1 MTLRRLCAVAAISLL
16 AASCAHLPV
25 PQSMPA
31 TAPAHTPAHT
41 PGTAPSPSPAPLPA
55 PASAPAPAKAA
66 ASAPFSLH
74 SEPPFDI
81 GLGVDL
87 DSLRLEGAGSLAL
100 SWRAPGGDVRTERV
114 DGAIRIRISGTQA
127 VIEPLAR
134 SRAVPIAMLSSRDTL
149 WVGEQRAE
157 LGEDAAMQ
165 WGGKHWRG
173 RFKVFFSPRG
183 RLSVAT
189 RLPLERY
196 LEGVVPGEI
205 GALKDSLLEAGR
217 AQAIAARSYS
227 LFYRGRRGSEGFD
240 LYATVEDQMYLPLES
255 ERPLATRC
263 VRSTHGQTELS
274 GGAPIRA
281 NYCSTCG
288 GISAEAWEAW
298 PTEPRPYLRAV
309 ADRGIGE
316 GDHCALSPQYRWR
329 EEWAATDFMGT
340 VLRYAPQQ
348 GLSLPSG
355 GLGELTDVQ
364 VTSRSRSGRVWSLR
378 VLGTRGELT
387 IPAYSIRQVLRRPG
401 NTGAILRSNLF
412 KIGVRRDAAGRSL
425 AVLVSGAGSG
435 HGVGLCQTGAL
446 AMARGG
452 ADATRILAHYYPSAD
467 LVRLY

>member
-1 MTLRRLCAVAAISLL
+1 MSVRARARAAKPAALLL
-16 AASCAHLPV
+16 AAATLLASCAPAPRSALP
-25 PQSMPA
+25 PA
-31 TAPAHTPAHT
+31 APA
-41 PGTAPSPSPAPLPA
+41 PGITPAPLLPSPPPPPA
-55 PASAPAPAKAA
+55 PAN
-66 ASAPFSLH
+66 APFVLRA
-74 SEPPFDI
+74 EPQFDI

-87 DSLRLEGAGSLAL
+87 DSLRLEGAAALPL
-100 SWRAPGGDVRTERV
+100 SWRAPGGEERTERV

-149 WVGEQRAE
+149 WVGDEH
-157 LGEDAAMQ
+157 AAQGNEASIQ
-165 WGGKHWRG
+165 WNGRHWRG

-183 RLSVAT
+183 RLTVAS
-189 RLPLERY
+189 RMALERY

-255 ERPLATRC
+255 ERPPATRC
-263 VRSTHGQTELS
+263 VRSTRGQTELS

-298 PTEPRPYLRAV
+298 PTPPQPYLRAI
-309 ADRGIGE
+309 ADRGVGA

-329 EEWAATDFMGT
+329 EEWSAGDFAGT
-340 VLRYAPQQ
+340 VTRFAPQQ

-355 GLGELTDVQ
+355 GLGELADVQ
-364 VTSRSRSGRVWSLR
+364 VSARSRSGRVWALR
-378 VLGTRGELT
+378 VVGTRGEIT

-401 NTGAILRSNLF
+401 NTSAILRSNLF
-412 KIGVRRDAAGRSL
+412 KIGVRRDGAGRPL

-452 ADATRILAHYYPSAD
+452 ADAPRILAHYYPSAE

>member
-1 MTLRRLCAVAAISLL
+1 MTVRQLAAVAAAALL

-25 PQSMPA
+25 PQSAPAHVPAHTPA
-31 TAPAHTPAHT
+31 TAPA
-41 PGTAPSPSPAPLPA
+41 PA
-55 PASAPAPAKAA
+55 PAPPTSPEPPKAA
-66 ASAPFSLH
+66 ANAPFSLH
-74 SEPPFDI
+74 GEPAFDI

-87 DSLRLEGAGSLAL
+87 DSLTLDVSGSLPL
-100 SWRAPGGDVRTERV
+100 TWRAPGGDERTERV
-114 DGAIRIRISGTQA
+114 DGAIRIRVSGTQA

-149 WVGEQRAE
+149 WVGDERAAQ
-157 LGEDAAMQ
+157 GEEAAMQ
-165 WGGKHWRG
+165 WAGKHWRG

-183 RLSVAT
+183 KLTVAT

-227 LFYRGRRGSEGFD
+227 LFYKGRRGSEGFD

-263 VRSTHGQTELS
+263 VRSTRGQTELS

-309 ADRGIGE
+309 ADRGVGE

-348 GLSLPSG
+348 GLSVPSG

-378 VLGTRGELT
+378 VLGTRGEIT

-401 NTGAILRSNLF
+401 ATSAILRSNLF
-412 KIGVRRDAAGRSL
+412 KIGVRRDAAGRAL

-452 ADATRILAHYYPSAD
+452 ADAPRILAHYYPSAD